1 MGWFEADIGNDR
13 VALRSHPDY
22 RVQRGQLFA
31 WQLFAWQLFAV
42 IKQKAKPKFGF
53 FTNLLS

>member
-1 MGWFEADIGNDR
+1 LTQSTNLLKELCWFESGIGDDQM
-13 VALRSHPDY
+13 ALRSHPDY
-22 RVQRGQLFA
+22 RVQRG
-31 WQLFAWQLFAV
+31 QLFAV

>member
-1 MGWFEADIGNDR
+1 LTQSSNLSKEMGWFEADIGNDR

-31 WQLFAWQLFAV
+31 V